1 MNKTLISMT
10 AVAFA
15 FVLSTAQAAKH
26 EGPATTP
33 APAADTKKSDGKKAD
48 PIAKACKGKKVG
60 EVVKVDGKDVKC
72 PAKKAAKKKMDK
84 KSDGKDDGKK
94 SDNGKK

>member
-15 FVLSTAQAAKH
+15 FVLGTAQAAKH

-33 APAADTKKSDGKKAD
+33 APAADTKKTDGKKAD

-84 KSDGKDDGKK
+84 DEGKDSGKKSDDGKK
-94 SDNGKK
+94 